1 MNAAEKFKVTI
12 DFIEELI
19 QDEEKRSSDIGEIVA
34 KKNGRSPRDMSTIFG
49 YLTDMAPSD
58 YITQR
63 KLNAAYVDLVVN
75 GNGIAHAVGI
85 AGYNDQSAFSKAFK
99 RQFDMTPREAQK
111 RKDLTLITPPIT
123 WDDLSGGRTSETNV
137 TEEKPGVGNLIF
149 GVSEVSFEKIEKVLE
164 LEAFYGFKRMF
175 SKYAFKLSESSGKS
189 LEDCFSYA
197 ESLREFCGDFDK
209 GFEDNLSPD
218 ERLQECGDDKNYQE
232 LFFSRGISVEM
243 SWYLLECQL
252 INKEEIM
259 SCDPKA
265 IVYYPGFEEGV
276 EISFSYFVRAYN
288 YYVEHFDIDRTE
300 ESFERYLDYITAG
313 YPIEVSFDIIFG
325 SAATEDAITT
335 GSIFESVDDMDL
347 DLAEEER
354 YLAIEREAEEESRW
368 YGIRLDEDLYYDSEN
383 EAYDQY
389 DKEDMDEW

>member
-1 MNAAEKFKVTI
+1 
-12 DFIEELI
+12 
-19 QDEEKRSSDIGEIVA
+19 
-34 KKNGRSPRDMSTIFG
+34 
-49 YLTDMAPSD
+49 
-58 YITQR
+58 
-63 KLNAAYVDLVVN
+63 
-75 GNGIAHAVGI
+75 
-85 AGYNDQSAFSKAFK
+85 
-99 RQFDMTPREAQK
+99 
-111 RKDLTLITPPIT
+111 
-123 WDDLSGGRTSETNV
+123 
-137 TEEKPGVGNLIF
+137 
-149 GVSEVSFEKIEKVLE
+149 
-164 LEAFYGFKRMF
+164 
-175 SKYAFKLSESSGKS
+175 
-189 LEDCFSYA
+189 
-197 ESLREFCGDFDK
+197 
-209 GFEDNLSPD
+209 
-218 ERLQECGDDKNYQE
+218 
-232 LFFSRGISVEM
+232 
-243 SWYLLECQL
+243 
-252 INKEEIM
+252 M

-347 DLAEEER
+347 DLAKEER